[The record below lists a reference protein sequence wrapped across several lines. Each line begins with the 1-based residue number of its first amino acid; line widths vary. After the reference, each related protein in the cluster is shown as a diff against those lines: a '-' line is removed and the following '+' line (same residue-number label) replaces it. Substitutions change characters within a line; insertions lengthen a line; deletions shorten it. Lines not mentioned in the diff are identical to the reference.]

1 MERNKIKQLAEKR
14 WFLPLV
20 CAVSFAFGWWYLS
33 ITTCAPLGGDDE
45 IINLQ
50 NYYAVTHM
58 PWQDVVRTTWG
69 GIVWQL
75 KLQSARFRPFSS
87 PPELSLNAWF
97 LGDLVVYRLYILAW
111 TYADIALTAWLTA
124 KATHSKKLGVLAFC
138 LLPMMFSLWQDATG
152 NSMYSYGALAQST
165 LLPVL
170 LAGLCMLRW
179 QDTRHMRW
187 AVLSAFFMFMACG
200 TFEIGFTYIAA
211 LFGIAWL
218 YTGSGKVRPALRL
231 CVAPLAGEVVSF
243 GFNMGSRLVNNLRH
257 AGILPG
263 QAMDIG
269 GVSPNFDLP
278 VALRTWIMQMSAGF
292 PLNAMIFGKIK
303 PGAVQASDVICG
315 IALAVCVIAALAVL
329 DLALLT
335 ALVCLCVSLTACSPK
350 EVLKSAIL
358 KSTTALG
365 LRQET
370 TDEDEVDNLTYAT
383 AGGDVTFPEAMD
395 STASKLV
402 TEVDGDTMYVAF
414 NGIQNRSTDY
424 FVAGSDSLTV
434 TGYATTESTNE
445 NFQTFKV
452 ALWELSDDKTATSY
466 LIGSTTY
473 YTTNGS
479 CYQYNIS
486 GLTPGK
492 QYKIY
497 ISYDSTRYY
506 ITGGLKVEGLGS
518 EELTTIETENN
529 VQ

>member
-1 MERNKIKQLAEKR
+1 MKR
-14 WFLPLV
+14 
-20 CAVSFAFGWWYLS
+20 
-33 ITTCAPLGGDDE
+33 T
-45 IINLQ
+45 
-50 NYYAVTHM
+50 
-58 PWQDVVRTTWG
+58 RT
-69 GIVWQL
+69 
-75 KLQSARFRPFSS
+75 
-87 PPELSLNAWF
+87 
-97 LGDLVVYRLYILAW
+97 
-111 TYADIALTAWLTA
+111 
-124 KATHSKKLGVLAFC
+124 
-138 LLPMMFSLWQDATG
+138 
-152 NSMYSYGALAQST
+152 
-165 LLPVL
+165 
-170 LAGLCMLRW
+170 
-179 QDTRHMRW
+179 
-187 AVLSAFFMFMACG
+187 
-200 TFEIGFTYIAA
+200 
-211 LFGIAWL
+211 
-218 YTGSGKVRPALRL
+218 
-231 CVAPLAGEVVSF
+231 
-243 GFNMGSRLVNNLRH
+243 
-257 AGILPG
+257 
-263 QAMDIG
+263 
-269 GVSPNFDLP
+269 
-278 VALRTWIMQMSAGF
+278 
-292 PLNAMIFGKIK
+292 
-303 PGAVQASDVICG
+303 
-315 IALAVCVIAALAVL
+315 
-329 DLALLT
+329 LALLT

-473 YTTNGS
+473 YTTDGS

-486 GLTPGK
+486 GLTLGK

>member
-1 MERNKIKQLAEKR
+1 MKR
-14 WFLPLV
+14 
-20 CAVSFAFGWWYLS
+20 
-33 ITTCAPLGGDDE
+33 
-45 IINLQ
+45 
-50 NYYAVTHM
+50 TH
-58 PWQDVVRTTWG
+58 T
-69 GIVWQL
+69 
-75 KLQSARFRPFSS
+75 
-87 PPELSLNAWF
+87 
-97 LGDLVVYRLYILAW
+97 
-111 TYADIALTAWLTA
+111 
-124 KATHSKKLGVLAFC
+124 
-138 LLPMMFSLWQDATG
+138 
-152 NSMYSYGALAQST
+152 
-165 LLPVL
+165 
-170 LAGLCMLRW
+170 
-179 QDTRHMRW
+179 
-187 AVLSAFFMFMACG
+187 
-200 TFEIGFTYIAA
+200 
-211 LFGIAWL
+211 
-218 YTGSGKVRPALRL
+218 
-231 CVAPLAGEVVSF
+231 
-243 GFNMGSRLVNNLRH
+243 
-257 AGILPG
+257 
-263 QAMDIG
+263 
-269 GVSPNFDLP
+269 
-278 VALRTWIMQMSAGF
+278 
-292 PLNAMIFGKIK
+292 
-303 PGAVQASDVICG
+303 
-315 IALAVCVIAALAVL
+315 
-329 DLALLT
+329 LALLT
-335 ALVCLCVSLTACSPK
+335 VLVCLCVSLTACSPK

-383 AGGDVTFPEAMD
+383 AGGDVTFPETMD

-473 YTTNGS
+473 YTTDGS

-486 GLTPGK
+486 GLTSGK
-492 QYKIY
+492 RYKIY

>member
-1 MERNKIKQLAEKR
+1 MKR
-14 WFLPLV
+14 
-20 CAVSFAFGWWYLS
+20 
-33 ITTCAPLGGDDE
+33 
-45 IINLQ
+45 
-50 NYYAVTHM
+50 TH
-58 PWQDVVRTTWG
+58 T
-69 GIVWQL
+69 
-75 KLQSARFRPFSS
+75 
-87 PPELSLNAWF
+87 
-97 LGDLVVYRLYILAW
+97 
-111 TYADIALTAWLTA
+111 
-124 KATHSKKLGVLAFC
+124 
-138 LLPMMFSLWQDATG
+138 
-152 NSMYSYGALAQST
+152 
-165 LLPVL
+165 
-170 LAGLCMLRW
+170 
-179 QDTRHMRW
+179 
-187 AVLSAFFMFMACG
+187 
-200 TFEIGFTYIAA
+200 
-211 LFGIAWL
+211 
-218 YTGSGKVRPALRL
+218 
-231 CVAPLAGEVVSF
+231 
-243 GFNMGSRLVNNLRH
+243 
-257 AGILPG
+257 
-263 QAMDIG
+263 
-269 GVSPNFDLP
+269 
-278 VALRTWIMQMSAGF
+278 
-292 PLNAMIFGKIK
+292 
-303 PGAVQASDVICG
+303 
-315 IALAVCVIAALAVL
+315 
-329 DLALLT
+329 LALLT
-335 ALVCLCVSLTACSPK
+335 VLVCLCVSLTACSPK

-383 AGGDVTFPEAMD
+383 AGGDVAFPETMD

-473 YTTNGS
+473 YTTDGS

-486 GLTPGK
+486 GLTSGK
-492 QYKIY
+492 RYKIY